1 MWKRL
6 GLALVALP
14 LAGCLW
20 LPVGAGAR
28 PRLGLEAVER
38 VPAGAP
44 GGGFLPAAEPG
55 ERGWLFADS
64 LIGFRTR
71 ARPASVRFRVW
82 NRGREP
88 VRILWDTAATAPPA
102 DGCPESA
109 AGWMLRPDGT
119 AGGPDTLA
127 PGESW
132 ESDALPAARPAAP
145 AGETWREAGLACL
158 VFDPA
163 EPRMALRLGVERAGV
178 RYDYTFWYR
187 LMEPPRED
195 RPGEPGR
202 GGGDAPHRRRR
213 AAGKR

>member
-14 LAGCLW
+14 LAACLW
-20 LPVGAGAR
+20 LPVGADAR

-38 VPAGAP
+38 VPAGAS
-44 GGGFLPAAEPG
+44 GGAIRPVAEPG

-71 ARPASVRFRVW
+71 AHSSSVRLRVW
-82 NRGREP
+82 NRGSEP
-88 VRILWDTAATAPPA
+88 VRILLYGTGPRTPA
-102 DGCPESA
+102 DGCPDSA
-109 AGWMLRPDGT
+109 ADWILHPDEVP
-119 AGGPDTLA
+119 GGHDPLG

-132 ESDALPAARPAAP
+132 ESDALPAARLDR
-145 AGETWREAGLACL
+145 AGDAWREVGLACL

-163 EPRMALRLGVERAGV
+163 EPRAALRLGVERAGV

-195 RPGEPGR
+195 
-202 GGGDAPHRRRR
+202 AP
-213 AAGKR
+213 APP

>member
-6 GLALVALP
+6 RLALVALP

-20 LPVGAGAR
+20 LPVGADAR

-44 GGGFLPAAEPG
+44 GQSIRPAAEPG

-71 ARPASVRFRVW
+71 ARAASVRFRLW
-82 NRGREP
+82 NRGSEP
-88 VRILWDTAATAPPA
+88 VRILLYGTGPRTPANACPDTATDWTLGTGGAPGTP
-102 DGCPESA
+102 
-109 AGWMLRPDGT
+109 RP
-119 AGGPDTLA
+119 LE

-132 ESDALPAARPAAP
+132 ESDVLPAARPLDSV
-145 AGETWREAGLACL
+145 GEDWREAGLACF
-158 VFDPA
+158 VFDPVA
-163 EPRMALRLGVERAGV
+163 PRAALRLGVERGGV

-195 RPGEPGR
+195 RPEAPGR
-202 GGGDAPHRRRR
+202 GGGDTPAPP
-213 AAGKR
+213 

>member
-1 MWKRL
+1 MWKVL
-6 GLALVALP
+6 GVPLAVLP
-14 LAGCLW
+14 LASCLW
-20 LPVGAGAR
+20 LPVGADAR

-44 GGGFLPAAEPG
+44 GGAFPPAAEPG

-71 ARPASVRFRVW
+71 ASSSSVRFRVW

-88 VRILWDTAATAPPA
+88 VRILAYGTGPPTAAGA
-102 DGCPESA
+102 CPETA
-109 AGWMLRPDGT
+109 ADWSLRPNAVPGE
-119 AGGPDTLA
+119 PDTLG

-132 ESDALPAARPAAP
+132 ESDALPAARPLDP
-145 AGETWREAGLACL
+145 AGEAWRRVGLACL
-158 VFDPA
+158 VFDPGA
-163 EPRMALRLGVERAGV
+163 PRAALRLGVERAGL

-195 RPGEPGR
+195 GPGEPFR
-202 GGGDAPHRRRR
+202 GNGGATAPP
-213 AAGKR
+213 